1 MRKKKNSNILMFA
14 WSTVLYKYM
23 KSLINDI
30 LNLSDNTHVQI
41 EIYREFYHVI
51 VYKAKEGCHIRI

>member
-51 VYKAKEGCHIRI
+51 VYKAKKNIRI

>member
-14 WSTVLYKYM
+14 CSTVLYKYM

-41 EIYREFYHVI
+41 EKYREFYHVI
-51 VYKAKEGCHIRI
+51 VYKAKEGY

>member
-14 WSTVLYKYM
+14 CSTVLYKYM

-41 EIYREFYHVI
+41 EKDREFYHVI
-51 VYKAKEGCHIRI
+51 VYKAKEGY

>member
-14 WSTVLYKYM
+14 CSTVLYKYM

-41 EIYREFYHVI
+41 EIYREFI
-51 VYKAKEGCHIRI
+51 TSSFIKPKKDIRI